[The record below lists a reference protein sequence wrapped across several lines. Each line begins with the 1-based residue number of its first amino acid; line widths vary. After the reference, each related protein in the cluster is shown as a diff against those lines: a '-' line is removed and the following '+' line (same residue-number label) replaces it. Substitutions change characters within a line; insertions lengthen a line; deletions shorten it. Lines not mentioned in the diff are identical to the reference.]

1 MNSTGEKL
9 TDSLNVVW
17 SIAWKDI
24 LDAIRNKLILSLILG
39 LVFMLSM
46 PRVMSWMLDP
56 PYTEVLVYDP
66 GNSGLVLELD
76 NSPQFRVSQ
85 TRSIEDLKK
94 TIGGMGFGLGIEVGV
109 VVPADFDQLL
119 NSDGQPELD
128 GYVSWANRAK
138 ANEFRVDFE
147 RQFMDLL
154 GQPVKLNF
162 EGNIAY
168 PSRDTALL
176 LGIAII
182 TSVTLILVFGIQLVP
197 NLLFEEKQTKTMEA
211 LLVSPATI
219 RQVVVGKA
227 LAGLF
232 YMLVVAGVV
241 FVFYYSAVVHWGVAL
256 LAMIGCGAFGV
267 AVGLVLG
274 SFFERQQEVIGLTM
288 LLILIF
294 IGAMFVYM
302 VNVQVPS
309 FVEAIIPWVP
319 SVTLAKIIFA
329 SFLENVQWTEIF
341 RDLGSVLAFSA
352 LLYALVIW
360 KVRRSDR

>member
-1 MNSTGEKL
+1 MNTTSSEPL
-9 TDSLNVVW
+9 DNLNVIW
-17 SIAWKDI
+17 TIASKDI
-24 LDAIRNKLILSLILG
+24 LDAIRNKLVLSLILG
-39 LVFMLSM
+39 LTFMLSM

-66 GNSGLVLELD
+66 GNSSLVLELE

-85 TRSIEDLKK
+85 TRSLEELKK
-94 TIGGMGFGLGIEVGV
+94 TIGGMGFGLGVEVGV
-109 VVPADFDQLL
+109 VVPTDFDQLI
-119 NSDGQPELD
+119 SADGQPKLD
-128 GYVSWANRAK
+128 GYVSWANRTK
-138 ANEFRVDFE
+138 ADEFQAEFE
-147 RQFMDLL
+147 RQFTDLL
-154 GQPVKLNF
+154 GQPVHLNF

-182 TSVTLILVFGIQLVP
+182 TSVTLILIFSIQLVP

-232 YMLVVAGVV
+232 YILVIAGVV
-241 FVFYYSAVVHWGVAL
+241 FAFYYSAVVHWHVAL

-274 SFFERQQEVIGLTM
+274 SFFERQQEVIGLMM
-288 LLILIF
+288 LLILILV
-294 IGAMFVYM
+294 GAMFVYM

-309 FVEAIIPWVP
+309 FIQAIIPWVP

-329 SFLENVQWTEIF
+329 SFLEHVLWTEIL
-341 RDLGSVLAFSA
+341 RDLGSVLAISA
-352 LLYALVIW
+352 LLYVVVIW